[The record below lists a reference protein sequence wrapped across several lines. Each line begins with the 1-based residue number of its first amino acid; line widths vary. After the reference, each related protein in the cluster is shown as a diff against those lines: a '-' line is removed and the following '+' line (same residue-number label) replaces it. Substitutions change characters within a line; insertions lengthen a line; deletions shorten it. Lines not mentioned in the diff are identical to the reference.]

1 MRVTDF
7 AHEWKTAFRTP
18 LSAFEYQVSAFEYQ
32 VVPFGLTNA
41 PAFQSYVNQ
50 TLHATRISGRV
61 RDSLHGTICLFILSE
76 RRITKGTFVW
86 SSSFS

>member
-18 LSAFEYQVSAFEYQ
+18 LSAFEYQV
-32 VVPFGLTNA
+32 VPFGLTNA

-50 TLHATRISGRV
+50 PLREYLDELV
-61 RDSLHGTICLFILSE
+61 VILSE
-76 RRITKGTFVW
+76 RRITISTFI
-86 SSSFS
+86 

>member
-1 MRVTDF
+1 MRITDF

-18 LSAFEYQVSAFEYQ
+18 LSAFEYQ

-50 TLHATRISGRV
+50 TLRATRISGRV
-61 RDSLHGTICLFILSE
+61 RDSLHGTIWLFILSE
-76 RRITKGTFVW
+76 RITKGTFVW